1 MAVGSKLHYLDKRVR
16 KGDLNLQNRIVSIL
30 RDRGA
35 IPIPELA
42 KLVGRTSHTVRMSL
56 VDLTYRYPEISED
69 DDGSTLVWSARGPW
83 TWIDQ

>member
-1 MAVGSKLHYLDKRVR
+1 MPKRYQLQ
-16 KGDLNLQNRIVSIL
+16 GDLPLQNQIVSIL

-35 IPIPELA
+35 ISIPALA

-56 VDLTYRYPEISED
+56 VYLTYRYPEISED
-69 DDGSTLVWSARGPW
+69 DDGSTLVWSDRWPW